1 MCASFAPVAAFG
13 QVGVLGWKEFEG
25 LAGVVAEDLL
35 LVGFG
40 AVVAAA
46 HGEAK
51 ENVGGEAVLASRGVR
66 R

>member
-1 MCASFAPVAAFG
+1 M
-13 QVGVLGWKEFEG
+13 LGRKELEG

-40 AVVAAA
+40 AVVAVEHVGAM
-46 HGEAK
+46 
-51 ENVGGEAVLASRGVR
+51 ENVGGEAVLASRDVR

>member
-1 MCASFAPVAAFG
+1 M
-13 QVGVLGWKEFEG
+13 LGRKELEG

-46 HGEAK
+46 HVGAM
-51 ENVGGEAVLASRGVR
+51 ENVGGEAVLASRCMR

>member
-1 MCASFAPVAAFG
+1 M
-13 QVGVLGWKEFEG
+13 LGRKQRHA

-40 AVVAAA
+40 AVVAVEHVGAM
-46 HGEAK
+46 
-51 ENVGGEAVLASRGVR
+51 ENVGGEAVLASRCVR